1 MSYRYCKLHMRDFF
15 HKTYFTR
22 IQNLEELNAFDATNN
37 LLHDIIR
44 NESLEKDFI
53 RVVQEAGHQ
62 LDQTTIQAIFQKA
75 KKKTNISEHRDSAFY
90 YDNATIEL
98 VAQKEAFLKELPK
111 ELQKRLKRI
120 CNKYLEG
127 CPKHTRHTKMGD
139 PAQEILKFIDSEKVD
154 MVVMPTHGERGIFPF
169 GSVTE
174 KVVKNSTVPVL
185 TIPIQIENDDALRV
199 LVITGAGDKA
209 FVAGADI
216 KELVDRDARLGRRVS
231 RERQEIFSRIENL
244 HVPVIAAVNGYAL
257 GGGLELALACS
268 IRICSEKAQFGAPE
282 VKLGIIPGDGGT
294 QRLPRLIGLGRAME
308 MIITGDFIG
317 AQEAY
322 RIGLVNKVFPPD
334 KLNEEATGLARKIAS
349 RPPLAVR
356 YAKEAVNRS
365 QEGDSASGFAL
376 ESYLHALSCTTEDKK
391 EGVSAFL
398 EKRKGKFKGK

>member
-1 MSYRYCKLHMRDFF
+1 MY
-15 HKTYFTR
+15 KTLMY
-22 IQNLEELNAFDATNN
+22 
-37 LLHDIIR
+37 
-44 NESLEKDFI
+44 EKK
-53 RVVQEAGHQ
+53 E
-62 LDQTTIQAIFQKA
+62 
-75 KKKTNISEHRDSAFY
+75 NIG
-90 YDNATIEL
+90 L
-98 VAQKEAFLKELPK
+98 
-111 ELQKRLKRI
+111 
-120 CNKYLEG
+120 
-127 CPKHTRHTKMGD
+127 
-139 PAQEILKFIDSEKVD
+139 
-154 MVVMPTHGERGIFPF
+154 
-169 GSVTE
+169 
-174 KVVKNSTVPVL
+174 L
-185 TIPIQIENDDALRV
+185 TINRPEKMNAISQELTVELSLFLDEIENDDELRV
-199 LVITGAGDKA
+199 IVITGAGDKA

-216 KELVDRDARLGRRVS
+216 NELVDRDARLGRRVS

-294 QRLPRLIGLGRAME
+294 QRLPRLVGQGRAME
-308 MIITGDFIG
+308 MIITGDFID

-322 RIGLVNKVFPPD
+322 RIGLVNKVFPPE
-334 KLNEEATGLARKIAS
+334 KLKEEAMELAKKIAS

-365 QEGDSASGFAL
+365 QEGDSVSGFAL

>member
-1 MSYRYCKLHMRDFF
+1 MYQTLIY
-15 HKTYFTR
+15 
-22 IQNLEELNAFDATNN
+22 
-37 LLHDIIR
+37 
-44 NESLEKDFI
+44 EKK
-53 RVVQEAGHQ
+53 E
-62 LDQTTIQAIFQKA
+62 
-75 KKKTNISEHRDSAFY
+75 NIG
-90 YDNATIEL
+90 L
-98 VAQKEAFLKELPK
+98 
-111 ELQKRLKRI
+111 
-120 CNKYLEG
+120 
-127 CPKHTRHTKMGD
+127 
-139 PAQEILKFIDSEKVD
+139 
-154 MVVMPTHGERGIFPF
+154 
-169 GSVTE
+169 
-174 KVVKNSTVPVL
+174 L
-185 TIPIQIENDDALRV
+185 TINRPEKMNAISQELTGELSQLLDEIENDEKLRV

-216 KELVDRDARLGRRVS
+216 NELVDRDARLGRRVS
-231 RERQEIFSRIENL
+231 RERQEIFSCIENL

-294 QRLPRLIGLGRAME
+294 QRLPRLVGQGRAME
-308 MIITGDFIG
+308 MIITGDFID

-322 RIGLVNKVFPPD
+322 RIGLVNNVFPLD
-334 KLNEEATGLARKIAS
+334 KLMEKAMELAQKIAS

-365 QEGDSASGFAL
+365 QEGDTASGFAL